1 MNLQGIWSGGAV
13 AAPHVEGSLLSDWN
27 SYRDKD
33 LEAGN
38 GSNSAQAT
46 PQDLLK
52 QAESAGT
59 SAKTWFQGQANVI
72 SGHASTAWGTLPTSD
87 FSIPSS
93 QQLAYMFTFLAAG
106 FVLLLLAFMLF
117 LPIIVLSPS
126 KFALSFTL
134 GCLFIMAG
142 FSQLRGWKQQVAHMF
157 SQERLM
163 FTATYLGS
171 ILSTLYAAL
180 FMHSYILS
188 LVCSGLQV
196 VALAYYLLSYFPGG
210 EQGVRFVLGM
220 MYNACWGCLQSVQ
233 KMVLG

>member
-1 MNLQGIWSGGAV
+1 V
-13 AAPHVEGSLLSDWN
+13 AAPRAEGSLLSDWN
-27 SYRDKD
+27 SYRDTD
-33 LEAGN
+33 LEAG
-38 GSNSAQAT
+38 SRSSSAQA
-46 PQDLLK
+46 PQQDLLK
-52 QAESAGT
+52 TVGSAGT
-59 SAKTWFQGQANVI
+59 SASTWLGGQANLL
-72 SGHASTAWGTLPTSD
+72 SGHATAAWGALPTSD

-93 QQLAYMFTFLAAG
+93 QQLAYMFSFLAAG

-134 GCLFIMAG
+134 GCLLIMAG
-142 FSQLRGWKQQVAHMF
+142 FSQLRGWKQQLAHMF

-196 VALAYYLLSYFPGG
+196 VALIYYLLSYFPGG
-210 EQGVRFVLGM
+210 EQGVRFVLAM
-220 MYNACWGCLQSVQ
+220 LYNAFWGCLQSLQ
-233 KMVLG
+233 KLVLG